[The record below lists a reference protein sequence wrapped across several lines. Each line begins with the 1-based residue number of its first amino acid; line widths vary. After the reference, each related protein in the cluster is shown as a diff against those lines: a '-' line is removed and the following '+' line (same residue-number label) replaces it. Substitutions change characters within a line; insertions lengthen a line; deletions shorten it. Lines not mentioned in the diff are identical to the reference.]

1 MPMTR
6 RVWTVR
12 LGWVVASAIV
22 VAPTGCGAQYYIG
35 RIEQQ
40 PDRANAWFVHEL
52 GKFPHDEQ
60 ATACLID
67 QLCRDQPGAR
77 YYAAES
83 LKQHLLYCN
92 DALRVRALLQLTKVL
107 DDSRF
112 ALVSFPIYG
121 PLLPGG
127 SHFTETSV
135 RIRALATLASSTQ
148 KDFGFDQERWRTYIE
163 SRAATLSKDK

>member
-1 MPMTR
+1 MKERNGCANDKESLDSQTWLGSRQCHR
-6 RVWTVR
+6 RCPDRVR
-12 LGWVVASAIV
+12 SAV
-22 VAPTGCGAQYYIG
+22 LH
-35 RIEQQ
+35 
-40 PDRANAWFVHEL
+40 RANAWFVHEL